1 MGKVKTINMGLKHK
15 ITIALAALLSGLA
28 LQYGFARPSMAQTID
43 LTSELALSDIRAFG
57 VETEINVHSV
67 ESLDASDFNAL
78 LLSSHQGGAVWAN
91 DPLWVGLQFLQY
103 IGHPITGSDQTVAV
117 SIPGEWEPGQT
128 FEFARVIIEDRGWL
142 DDAIAG
148 ERYALWIT
156 PGDEGEFVISRALRS
171 NICSRPFQAF
181 YSIQNCP

>member
-1 MGKVKTINMGLKHK
+1 M
-15 ITIALAALLSGLA
+15 ALAALLSGLSV
-28 LQYGFARPSMAQTID
+28 QYGIAKPLLAQTID

-67 ESLDASDFNAL
+67 ESLDADEFNAL
-78 LLSSHQGGAVWAN
+78 LLTSHQGGAIWAN

-103 IGHPITGSDQTVAV
+103 IGQPITGRSQTVSV
-117 SIPGEWEPGQT
+117 SIPEEWEAGQA
-128 FEFARVIIEDRGWL
+128 FEFARIIIEDKGWM

-156 PGDEGEFVISRALRS
+156 PGEEGEFIISRALRS
-171 NICSRPFQAF
+171 NICSRPFQEF

>member
-1 MGKVKTINMGLKHK
+1 MGLIHK
-15 ITIALAALLSGLA
+15 ISIGLTALLSGLS
-28 LQYGFARPSMAQTID
+28 LQYGVVSPAMAQSID

-67 ESLDASDFNAL
+67 EALDADEFNAL
-78 LLSSHQGGAVWAN
+78 LLTSHQGGAIWAN

-103 IGHPITGSDQTVAV
+103 IGQPITGQNQTVSVA
-117 SIPGEWEPGQT
+117 IPGEWEPGQA
-128 FEFARVIIEDRGWL
+128 FEFARIIIEDKGWL

-156 PGDEGEFVISRALRS
+156 PGNEGEFVISRALRS
-171 NICSRPFQAF
+171 NICSRPFQEF

>member
-1 MGKVKTINMGLKHK
+1 MGLKHK
-15 ITIALAALLSGLA
+15 ISMALAALLSGLSVSGMA
-28 LQYGFARPSMAQTID
+28 NPVMAQSID

-57 VETEINVHSV
+57 VETGINVHSV
-67 ESLDASDFNAL
+67 ESLNADEFNTL
-78 LLSSHQGGAVWAN
+78 LLTSHQDGAIWAN

-103 IGHPITGSDQTVAV
+103 IGQPITGPSQTVSV
-117 SIPGEWEPGQT
+117 SLPDEWEPGQP
-128 FEFARVIIEDRGWL
+128 FEFARIIIEDKGWV

-156 PGDEGEFVISRALRS
+156 PGTEGEFVISRALRS
-171 NICSRPFQAF
+171 NICSRPFQEF